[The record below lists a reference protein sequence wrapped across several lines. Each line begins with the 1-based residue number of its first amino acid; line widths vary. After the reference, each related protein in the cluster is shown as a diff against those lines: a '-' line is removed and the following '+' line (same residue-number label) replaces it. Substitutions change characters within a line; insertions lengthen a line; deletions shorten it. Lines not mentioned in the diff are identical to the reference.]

1 MIVDLLISALLV
13 IGGLFGLNGAFG
25 LLKLRTPM
33 QRLHAPTKA
42 TTVGVGSALIASA
55 ATAAL
60 AGGAPWQEAMVAIF
74 LFLTVRSRHQ
84 AQLSALVSVRK
95 MFLFVARGD
104 AALVG
109 LDPDLQEMRGVI
121 RRVVELAVLHAAAG
135 THALHIAGR
144 NAFDIAHAVFVR
156 QIT

>member
-13 IGGLFGLNGAFG
+13 IGGLFGLIGAFG

-74 LFLTVRSRHQ
+74 LFLTAPLTALYLAKAHLHGTIDHADVPKPASGGDWAGYTPPHQ
-84 AQLSALVSVRK
+84 
-95 MFLFVARGD
+95 
-104 AALVG
+104 
-109 LDPDLQEMRGVI
+109 
-121 RRVVELAVLHAAAG
+121 
-135 THALHIAGR
+135 
-144 NAFDIAHAVFVR
+144 
-156 QIT
+156 